1 MKGENE
7 MSVTIV
13 MKPPSKIGELMFSD
27 GTIVYPNDDGNF
39 AVDSVHYTSLK
50 AAGWTEVS

>member
-1 MKGENE
+1 